1 MQKSRVRSAVVL
13 GAGPAGLLATRAL
26 DAVGVR
32 VALVLGGAAWRRSP
46 SRHHV
51 HVLPPSTRHAIRAV
65 IDGDAGVLDDPV
77 DREHPDGVVLDSILE
92 AACLPR
98 AAVIVPGMAR
108 RVLWGDAGGV
118 RVLTPHGEVNADVL
132 VDATGTA
139 RASFAWASAH
149 AGRDVPMDFVP
160 GSWRYTSVVMGN
172 APEFRAGDLTT
183 ARDPETGWGVLLLGL
198 GQGRVRATLQ
208 TPASTPPVDLPAL
221 RQALHRIGPQHA
233 SRVLAEGMAE
243 GPLHRWGPHPVTRAA
258 LEDCADMPAGWF
270 PVGDALLVTP
280 PHLAGGVRHAA
291 EHVSIVARGIASG
304 ACSADVRRA
313 LTAQAR
319 ASWLEGTVAD
329 ALSVA

>member
-1 MQKSRVRSAVVL
+1 VVL

-32 VALVLGGAAWRRSP
+32 VALILGGAAWRRSP

-51 HVLPPSTRHAIRAV
+51 RVLPPATRHAIRAV

-77 DREHPDGVVLDSILE
+77 DREHPDAVVLDAILE

-108 RVLWGDAGGV
+108 RVVWGDAGGV
-118 RVLTPHGEVNADVL
+118 RVLTPHGELNADVL
-132 VDATGTA
+132 VDATGSA
-139 RASFAWASAH
+139 RASFAWAAAH
-149 AGRDVPMDFVP
+149 AGQEVPLDFAP
-160 GSWRYTSVVMGN
+160 GSWRYTSVIMGN
-172 APEFRAGDLTT
+172 APELRAGHLAT

-208 TPASTPPVDLPAL
+208 APASTPPMDLAAL
-221 RQALHRIGPQHA
+221 RHALLRFGPPHA
-233 SRVLAEGMAE
+233 SRTLAEGIPE
-243 GPLHRWGPHPVTRAA
+243 GPIHRWGPHPVTRTA
-258 LEDCADMPAGWF
+258 LEDCTGMPDRWF

-291 EHVSIVARGIASG
+291 EHVAIVARGIAGG
-304 ACSADVRRA
+304 ASAIDIRCA

-319 ASWLEGTVAD
+319 ASWLEGTMAD